1 MTTDRTA
8 APSRSTALAD
18 RPASAAG
25 RTPAPPT
32 DMFSALLGA
41 ATPKK
46 GDQPVRRDDNPANR
60 RDDDHGHIDKQRRG
74 DDHGHVDK
82 QRRGDDAHR
91 TDDKRKP
98 AARQTDDASP
108 APDAAQ
114 AAGAAPQDASA
125 EPKPT

>member
-18 RPASAAG
+18 RPASVAG

-46 GDQPVRRDDNPANR
+46 GDQPVRRDDNPATVATTTTGASTSSAAATTR
-60 RDDDHGHIDKQRRG
+60 TARATAQAGHTK
-74 DDHGHVDK
+74 
-82 QRRGDDAHR
+82 
-91 TDDKRKP
+91 
-98 AARQTDDASP
+98 TDDAPP
-108 APDAAQ
+108 AADAP
-114 AAGAAPQDASA
+114 AAADDATRTRAPSRSRR
-125 EPKPT
+125 

>member
-25 RTPAPPT
+25 RTPAPPA

-46 GDQPVRRDDNPANR
+46 GDQPVRRDDDR
-60 RDDDHGHIDKQRRG
+60 GHIDKQRRS
-74 DDHGHVDK
+74 
-82 QRRGDDAHR
+82 DDAHR
-91 TDDKRKP
+91 AGDKRKP
-98 AARQTDDASP
+98 VSQDEDATPSADAAQTTDDAT
-108 APDAAQ
+108 
-114 AAGAAPQDASA
+114 QD
-125 EPKPT
+125 

>member
-60 RDDDHGHIDKQRRG
+60 REDDHGHIDKQRRG
-74 DDHGHVDK
+74 DD
-82 QRRGDDAHR
+82 AHR
-91 TDDKRKP
+91 AGDKRKP
-98 AARQTDDASP
+98 VKQTDDATTP
-108 APDAAQ
+108 APDAAET
-114 AAGAAPQDASA
+114 ADG
-125 EPKPT
+125 